1 MQCDDS
7 FVRFDQYFVILMNS
21 IAAGDFQFSFGEKV
35 LYYKNKFFPRIGT
48 QTQNRVKICNLSNV
62 VGLIRLS

>member
-1 MQCDDS
+1 MRFDDS

-35 LYYKNKFFPRIGT
+35 LYYKNKFFSRIGT
-48 QTQNRVKICNLSNV
+48 
-62 VGLIRLS
+62 